1 MVDVPLSPH
10 VAYAEVASTMSSHA
24 HRFEASGPSETRST
38 AIDESALL
46 SVLTDEKCRGVL
58 RALEAD
64 SLTVTELN
72 DELGVPVSTLYRKVD
87 CLVDAGLVEEHTRF
101 RADGNHKSE
110 YVRTVSTVSLD
121 VDLEEFTV
129 TVDDR

>member
-1 MVDVPLSPH
+1 
-10 VAYAEVASTMSSHA
+10 MSSHA
-24 HRFEASGPSETRST
+24 HRFEVTGRDERQRI
-38 AIDESALL
+38 AIAESDLL
-46 SVLTDEKCRGVL
+46 AVLTDEKCRGVL

-87 CLVDAGLVEEHTRF
+87 RLVEAGLVEEHTRF

-110 YVRTVSTVSLD
+110 YVRTVSSVSID
-121 VDLEEFTV
+121 VDLDGLEVSVEDCERTV
-129 TVDDR
+129 GR